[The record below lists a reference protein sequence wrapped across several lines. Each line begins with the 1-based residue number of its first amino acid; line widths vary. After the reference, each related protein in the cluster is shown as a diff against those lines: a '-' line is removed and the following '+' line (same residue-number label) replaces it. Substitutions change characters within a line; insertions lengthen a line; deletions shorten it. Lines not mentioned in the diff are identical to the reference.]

1 MQDAKTVVRQGR
13 RGRGVRPGAW
23 AAGAALACA
32 ALLAGCASMSEGQ
45 CLRADWYERGLED
58 GRDGRPATWLDA
70 HRQACAKA
78 GVQPDGARWRAGWQ
92 EGNRAYCMPRSGWQA
107 GAQNRGYAGACR
119 DRDED
124 AFMRAYAAGQAVWR
138 TRQELQRNWDEV
150 ERLELELRR
159 AAKDEERQRIR
170 QRLAW
175 LDVERRRLRLLL
187 ETQELSRP

>member
-1 MQDAKTVVRQGR
+1 MRRVAVRES
-13 RGRGVRPGAW
+13 GAW
-23 AAGAALACA
+23 TGWGRVAVRVVAVGAIAWLG
-32 ALLAGCASMSEGQ
+32 GCASMTEGQ
-45 CLRADWYERGLED
+45 CRRADWYERGLED
-58 GRDGRPATWLDA
+58 GREGRRASWLDA

-78 GVQPDGARWRAGWQ
+78 GVQPEASRWRAGWE
-92 EGNRAYCMPRSGWQA
+92 EGNRAYCTLRNGWQA
-107 GAQNRGYAGACR
+107 GALNRAYDGACR

-138 TRQELQRNWDEV
+138 TRQELQRNWDEI

-159 AAKDEERQRIR
+159 TIKDEDRQRIR

-187 ETQELSRP
+187 ETQELTRP